1 MRKTKKI
8 LWIMLGFI
16 SLGVGAVGVVL
27 PLLPS
32 FPFLLLTLISFAKSS
47 KKLEDWFRN
56 NGWAASA
63 CARTSRRAL

>member
-32 FPFLLLTLISFAKSS
+32 FPFLLLTQ
-47 KKLEDWFRN
+47 KLEKAGGLVPEHEDV
-56 NGWAASA
+56 
-63 CARTSRRAL
+63 